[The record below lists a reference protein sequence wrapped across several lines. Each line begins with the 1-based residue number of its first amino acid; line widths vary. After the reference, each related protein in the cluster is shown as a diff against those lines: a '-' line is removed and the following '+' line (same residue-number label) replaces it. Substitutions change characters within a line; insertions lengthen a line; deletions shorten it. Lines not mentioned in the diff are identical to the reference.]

1 MEMEQYQ
8 KTLLQPKEVIIE
20 DKVANES
27 NTYVISKIPAFE
39 AMGLMVQDLPAL
51 VLNINSG
58 NREKIEKFTIEV
70 LNYVARKKDGETIRL
85 STKALIDNHCPSFET
100 ISLLL
105 AQMIDYNTSFFRD
118 GKSLSF
124 LKRLEALATA
134 KVTEILTTLSD
145 KLLQKK

>member
-1 MEMEQYQ
+1 MEMTEHQ
-8 KTLLQPKEVIIE
+8 KPLLEPKEIVIE
-20 DKVANES
+20 DKVANAT
-27 NTYVISKIPAFE
+27 NTYIISKIPAFE

-58 NREKIEKFTIEV
+58 NRDKIEKFTLEV
-70 LNYVARKKDGETIRL
+70 LSYVAIKKEGTEIKL

>member
-1 MEMEQYQ
+1 MEMTDLQ
-8 KTLLQPKEVIIE
+8 KPLLEPKKVEIE
-20 DKVANES
+20 DQVANIK
-27 NTYVISKIPAFE
+27 NTYVISKIPAFA

-58 NREKIEKFTIEV
+58 NREKIEKFTLEV
-70 LNYVARKKDGETIRL
+70 LSYVAIEKDGQTIRL
-85 STKALIDNHCPSFET
+85 TTKALIDNHCPSFET

-118 GKSLSF
+118 GRSLSF

-134 KVTEILTTLSD
+134 KVTEILTTLSA
-145 KLLQKK
+145 KWLQKK

>member
-1 MEMEQYQ
+1 MEMTEIQ
-8 KTLLQPKEVIIE
+8 KPLLEPKKIEIE
-20 DKVANES
+20 DKVADKK
-27 NTYVISKIPAFE
+27 NTFIISKIPAFE
-39 AMGLMVQDLPAL
+39 AMGLMVQDLPSL

-58 NREKIEKFTIEV
+58 NREKIEKFTVEV
-70 LNYVARKKDGETIRL
+70 LNYVAIEKDGQTIRL
-85 STKALIDNHCPSFET
+85 STKALINNHCPSFET

-118 GKSLSF
+118 GRSLNF

-145 KLLQKK
+145 RLLQKK